1 MNNYWEQLLDK
12 ARANHL
18 NLDFDKI
25 KLALG
30 FAEESHQ
37 GQYRKSG
44 DDYIIH
50 PVEVAKILM
59 DMKMDTDTIV
69 AGLLHDV
76 VEDTL
81 IPIADIKYNFGDTVA
96 TLVDGV
102 TKLKALPNG
111 TKNQAENIR
120 KMILAMAENIRVI
133 LIKLADR
140 LHNMRTLKFMK
151 PEKQQSISKE
161 TLDIYAPLAHRL
173 GMAKIKSELEDMA
186 FSYLHHDEFL
196 EIKRLVDN
204 TKEERKDYI
213 ENFIRTII
221 RTLSDLGIK
230 AEVKGRFK
238 HFYSIYKK
246 MYQKGKEFDDIY
258 DLMGVRVIVDDK
270 ATCYHVLGIVH
281 SQYTPVPG
289 RFKDYIAVPKSN
301 NYQSIHTTIV
311 GPLGKFIEIQIR
323 TKDMD
328 DIAEEGIA
336 AHWNYKEN
344 KKSSKDDNIYG
355 WLRHII
361 EFQNESDS
369 TEDFIEGVTGDIDRG
384 TVFTF
389 SPKGDIIELPVG
401 ATALDFAFMVHT
413 QVGCKCVGAKVNGR
427 MVTIDHK
434 LKSGDKVE
442 IITSKNSKGPSIDWL
457 DIVVTHGA
465 KGKIRKFLK
474 DENKETVTKIGKDNL
489 EKEASKL
496 GMTLKEIENDP
507 TLKKHMEKNNIPNL
521 DEFYFYIG
529 EKRSRLDILITK
541 IKTSLEKERAASTL
555 TIEEVLKKKEEK
567 KKEGKND
574 FGIVIDGINNTLI
587 RFAKCCTP
595 LPGDEIGGF
604 VTKLTGITVHRKDCA
619 NFHAMVEKDPSR
631 EIMVKWD
638 ENLIETKMN
647 KYNFTFTVV
656 LNDRP
661 NILMEIVNLIA
672 NHKINITS
680 VNSYEVKKDGDR
692 VVKVKISTLL
702 YVRARE
708 GVKSEVI
715 NIHLTNDNSDTT
727 GETIS
732 PKTLHHLQSSRS
744 ILLRIAS
751 MCYTLFEKS
760 R

>member
-258 DLMGVRVIVDDK
+258 DLMGVRVIVEDK

-541 IKTSLEKERAASTL
+541 IKTTLEKERAASTL

-692 VVKVKISTLL
+692 IVKVKISIEIKGKTEYDYLINNIL
-702 YVRARE
+702 
-708 GVKSEVI
+708 KLKDVI
-715 NIHLTNDNSDTT
+715 SV
-727 GETIS
+727 E
-732 PKTLHHLQSSRS
+732 R
-744 ILLRIAS
+744 
-751 MCYTLFEKS
+751 
-760 R
+760 

>member
-1 MNNYWEQLLDK
+1 MNYWEQLLDK
-12 ARANHL
+12 AKANHL

-44 DDYIIH
+44 DDYIVH

-173 GMAKIKSELEDMA
+173 GMAKVKSELEDLA

-196 EIKRLVDN
+196 EIKKLVDN

-213 ENFIRTII
+213 ENFIRTMI
-221 RTLSDLGIK
+221 RTLSELGIK

-496 GMTLKEIENDP
+496 GMTLKELENDP

-529 EKRSRLDILITK
+529 EKRSRLDILVTK
-541 IKTSLEKERAASTL
+541 IKNSLEKERAASTL

-604 VTKLTGITVHRKDCA
+604 VTKLTGITVHRKDCP
-619 NFHAMVEKDPSR
+619 NFHAMIEKDPSR
-631 EIMVKWD
+631 EILVKWD

-661 NILMEIVNLIA
+661 NILMEIVSLIA

-680 VNSYEVKKDGDR
+680 LNSYEVKKDGDR
-692 VVKVKISTLL
+692 VVKVKISIEIKAKTEYDYLINNIL
-702 YVRARE
+702 
-708 GVKSEVI
+708 KLKDVI
-715 NIHLTNDNSDTT
+715 SV
-727 GETIS
+727 E
-732 PKTLHHLQSSRS
+732 R
-744 ILLRIAS
+744 
-751 MCYTLFEKS
+751 
-760 R
+760 

>member
-529 EKRSRLDILITK
+529 EKRSRLDVLVTK

-692 VVKVKISTLL
+692 VVKVKISIEIKGKTEYDYLINNIL
-702 YVRARE
+702 
-708 GVKSEVI
+708 KLKDVI
-715 NIHLTNDNSDTT
+715 SV
-727 GETIS
+727 E
-732 PKTLHHLQSSRS
+732 R
-744 ILLRIAS
+744 
-751 MCYTLFEKS
+751 
-760 R
+760 

>member
-1 MNNYWEQLLDK
+1 MNYWEQLLDK
-12 ARANHL
+12 AKANHL

-44 DDYIIH
+44 DDYIVH

-173 GMAKIKSELEDMA
+173 GMAKVKSELEDIA

-258 DLMGVRVIVDDK
+258 DLMGVRIIVEDK

-474 DENKETVTKIGKDNL
+474 DENKEIVSKLGKDNL

-496 GMTLKEIENDP
+496 GMTLKEIENDS
-507 TLKKHMEKNNIPNL
+507 TLKKHMEKNNISSL

-529 EKRSRLDILITK
+529 EKRSRLDILINK
-541 IKTSLEKERAASTL
+541 IKVNLEKERAASTL

-595 LPGDEIGGF
+595 LPGDDIGGF
-604 VTKLTGITVHRKDCA
+604 VTKLTGITVHRKDCP
-619 NFHAMVEKDPSR
+619 NFHAMIEKDPSR
-631 EIMVKWD
+631 EILVKWD
-638 ENLIETKMN
+638 ENLLETKMN

-680 VNSYEVKKDGDR
+680 LNSYEVKKDGDR
-692 VVKVKISTLL
+692 VVKVKISIEIKGKTEYDYLINNIL
-702 YVRARE
+702 
-708 GVKSEVI
+708 KLKDVI
-715 NIHLTNDNSDTT
+715 SV
-727 GETIS
+727 E
-732 PKTLHHLQSSRS
+732 R
-744 ILLRIAS
+744 
-751 MCYTLFEKS
+751 
-760 R
+760 

>member
-1 MNNYWEQLLDK
+1 MMNYWEQLLEK
-12 ARANHL
+12 AKANHL
-18 NLDFDKI
+18 NYDFDKL
-25 KLALG
+25 KLALA

-59 DMKMDTDTIV
+59 DMKMDTDTVV

-96 TLVDGV
+96 VLVDGV

-151 PEKQQSISKE
+151 PEKQQAISKE

-173 GMAKIKSELEDMA
+173 GMAKIKSELEDLS
-186 FSYLHHDEFL
+186 FSYLHHEEYL
-196 EIKRLVDN
+196 EIKRLVEN

-213 ENFIRTII
+213 ENFIRTMK
-221 RTLSDLGIK
+221 RTLVDLGLK

-258 DLMGVRVIVDDK
+258 DLMGVRVIVEDK
-270 ATCYHVLGIVH
+270 AACYHILGIVH

-289 RFKDYIAVPKSN
+289 RFK
-301 NYQSIHTTIV
+301 
-311 GPLGKFIEIQIR
+311 
-323 TKDMD
+323 
-328 DIAEEGIA
+328 A

-369 TEDFIEGVTGDIDRG
+369 TEDFIEGVTGDIDKG
-384 TVFTF
+384 TIFTF

-434 LKSGDKVE
+434 LRSGDKVE

-457 DIVVTHGA
+457 DIVITHGA

-474 DENKETVTKIGKDNL
+474 DENKEIVSKLGKDSL
-489 EKEASKL
+489 EKEAAKI
-496 GMTLKEIENDP
+496 GMTLKEIENDS
-507 TLKKHMEKNNIPNL
+507 TLKKHMERNNIPNME
-521 DEFYFYIG
+521 EFYFYLG
-529 EKRSRLDILITK
+529 EKRSRLDILINK
-541 IKTSLEKERAASTL
+541 IKVNLEKERAASTI

-567 KKEGKND
+567 RKEGKND

-604 VTKLTGITVHRKDCA
+604 VTKLTGITVHRKDCP

-631 EIMVKWD
+631 EILVKWD

-647 KYNFTFTVV
+647 KYNFTFTIV

-661 NILMEIVNLIA
+661 NILMEIVNLIG

-680 VNSYEVKKDGDR
+680 LNSYEVKKDGDK
-692 VVKVKISTLL
+692 VMKVKISIEIKGKTEYDYLINNIL
-702 YVRARE
+702 
-708 GVKSEVI
+708 KLKDVI
-715 NIHLTNDNSDTT
+715 AV
-727 GETIS
+727 E
-732 PKTLHHLQSSRS
+732 R
-744 ILLRIAS
+744 
-751 MCYTLFEKS
+751 
-760 R
+760 

>member
-12 ARANHL
+12 AKANHL

-44 DDYIIH
+44 DDYIVH

-173 GMAKIKSELEDMA
+173 GMAKVKSELEDLA

-196 EIKRLVDN
+196 EIKKLVDN

-213 ENFIRTII
+213 ENFIRTMI
-221 RTLSDLGIK
+221 RTLSELGIK

-328 DIAEEGIA
+328 EIAEEGIA

-507 TLKKHMEKNNIPNL
+507 TLKKHMEKNNISSL

-529 EKRSRLDILITK
+529 EKRSRLDILVTK
-541 IKTSLEKERAASTL
+541 IKNSLEKERAASTL

-604 VTKLTGITVHRKDCA
+604 VTKLTGITVHRKDCS
-619 NFHAMVEKDPSR
+619 NFHAMIEKDPSR
-631 EIMVKWD
+631 EILVKWD

-661 NILMEIVNLIA
+661 NILMEIVSLIA

-680 VNSYEVKKDGDR
+680 LNSYEVKKDGDR
-692 VVKVKISTLL
+692 VVKVKISIEIKAKTEYDYLINNIL
-702 YVRARE
+702 
-708 GVKSEVI
+708 KLKDVI
-715 NIHLTNDNSDTT
+715 SV
-727 GETIS
+727 E
-732 PKTLHHLQSSRS
+732 R
-744 ILLRIAS
+744 
-751 MCYTLFEKS
+751 
-760 R
+760 

>member
-1 MNNYWEQLLDK
+1 MNYWEQLLDK
-12 ARANHL
+12 AKANHL
-18 NLDFDKI
+18 NLDLDKI

-44 DDYIIH
+44 DDYIVH

-173 GMAKIKSELEDMA
+173 GMAKVKSELEDIA

-213 ENFIRTII
+213 ENFIRTMI

-238 HFYSIYKK
+238 HFYSIYRK
-246 MYQKGKEFDDIY
+246 MYQKGKDFDDIY
-258 DLMGVRVIVDDK
+258 DLMGVRVIVEDK

-474 DENKETVTKIGKDNL
+474 DENKENVTKLGKDNL

-507 TLKKHMEKNNIPNL
+507 TLKKHMEKNNISSL

-529 EKRSRLDILITK
+529 EKRSRLDILINK
-541 IKTSLEKERAASTL
+541 IKINLEKERAASTL

-574 FGIVIDGINNTLI
+574 FGIVIDGVNNTLI

-604 VTKLTGITVHRKDCA
+604 VTKLTGITVHRKDCP
-619 NFHAMVEKDPSR
+619 NFHAMIEKDPSR
-631 EIMVKWD
+631 EILVKWD

-692 VVKVKISTLL
+692 VIKVKISIEIKGKAEYDYLISNIL
-702 YVRARE
+702 
-708 GVKSEVI
+708 KLKDVI
-715 NIHLTNDNSDTT
+715 SV
-727 GETIS
+727 E
-732 PKTLHHLQSSRS
+732 R
-744 ILLRIAS
+744 
-751 MCYTLFEKS
+751 
-760 R
+760 

>member
-1 MNNYWEQLLDK
+1 MNYWEQLLDK
-12 ARANHL
+12 AKANHL
-18 NLDFDKI
+18 NLDLDKI

-44 DDYIIH
+44 DDYIVH

-173 GMAKIKSELEDMA
+173 GMAKVKSELEDIA

-213 ENFIRTII
+213 ENFIRTMI

-238 HFYSIYKK
+238 HFYSIYRK

-258 DLMGVRVIVDDK
+258 DLMGVRIIVEDK

-496 GMTLKEIENDP
+496 GMTLKELENDP
-507 TLKKHMEKNNIPNL
+507 TLKKHMEKNNIPSL

-541 IKTSLEKERAASTL
+541 IKTNLEKERAASTL

-604 VTKLTGITVHRKDCA
+604 VTKLTGITVHRKDCP
-619 NFHAMVEKDPSR
+619 NFHAMIEKDPSR
-631 EIMVKWD
+631 EILVKWD

-661 NILMEIVNLIA
+661 SILMEIVNLIA

-680 VNSYEVKKDGDR
+680 VNSHEVKKDGDR
-692 VVKVKISTLL
+692 VIKVKISIEIKGKTEYDYLISNIL
-702 YVRARE
+702 
-708 GVKSEVI
+708 KLKDVI
-715 NIHLTNDNSDTT
+715 SV
-727 GETIS
+727 E
-732 PKTLHHLQSSRS
+732 R
-744 ILLRIAS
+744 
-751 MCYTLFEKS
+751 
-760 R
+760 

>member
-258 DLMGVRVIVDDK
+258 DLMGVRVIVEDK

-529 EKRSRLDILITK
+529 ENRSRLDILITK

-692 VVKVKISTLL
+692 VVKVKISIEIKGKTEYDYLINNIL
-702 YVRARE
+702 
-708 GVKSEVI
+708 KLKDVI
-715 NIHLTNDNSDTT
+715 SV
-727 GETIS
+727 E
-732 PKTLHHLQSSRS
+732 R
-744 ILLRIAS
+744 
-751 MCYTLFEKS
+751 
-760 R
+760 

>member
-12 ARANHL
+12 AKANHL

-102 TKLKALPNG
+102 TKLKTLPNG

-221 RTLSDLGIK
+221 RTLSDLDIK

-258 DLMGVRVIVDDK
+258 DLMGVRVIVEDK

-604 VTKLTGITVHRKDCA
+604 VTKLTGITVHRKDCP

-631 EIMVKWD
+631 EILVKWD

-692 VVKVKISTLL
+692 IVKVKISIEIKAKTEYDYLINNIL
-702 YVRARE
+702 
-708 GVKSEVI
+708 KLKDVI
-715 NIHLTNDNSDTT
+715 SV
-727 GETIS
+727 E
-732 PKTLHHLQSSRS
+732 R
-744 ILLRIAS
+744 
-751 MCYTLFEKS
+751 
-760 R
+760 

>member
-1 MNNYWEQLLDK
+1 MNYWEQLLDK
-12 ARANHL
+12 AKANHL
-18 NLDFDKI
+18 NLDLDKI

-173 GMAKIKSELEDMA
+173 GMAKVKSELEDIA

-213 ENFIRTII
+213 ENFIRTMI

-238 HFYSIYKK
+238 HFYSIYRK

-258 DLMGVRVIVDDK
+258 DLMGVRIIVEDK

-496 GMTLKEIENDP
+496 GMTLKELENDP
-507 TLKKHMEKNNIPNL
+507 TLKKHMEKNNITSL

-529 EKRSRLDILITK
+529 EKRSRLDILINK
-541 IKTSLEKERAASTL
+541 IKINLEKERAASTL

-604 VTKLTGITVHRKDCA
+604 VTKLTGITVHRKDCQ
-619 NFHAMVEKDPSR
+619 NFHAMIEKDPSR
-631 EIMVKWD
+631 EILVKWD

-661 NILMEIVNLIA
+661 SILMEIVNLIA

-680 VNSYEVKKDGDR
+680 VNSHEVKKDGDR
-692 VVKVKISTLL
+692 VIKVKISIEIKGKTEYDYLISNIL
-702 YVRARE
+702 
-708 GVKSEVI
+708 KLKDVI
-715 NIHLTNDNSDTT
+715 SV
-727 GETIS
+727 E
-732 PKTLHHLQSSRS
+732 R
-744 ILLRIAS
+744 
-751 MCYTLFEKS
+751 
-760 R
+760 

>member
-1 MNNYWEQLLDK
+1 MNYWEQLLDK
-12 ARANHL
+12 AKANHL

-44 DDYIIH
+44 DDYIVH

-173 GMAKIKSELEDMA
+173 GMAKVKSELEDLA

-196 EIKRLVDN
+196 EIKKLVDN

-213 ENFIRTII
+213 ENFIRTMI
-221 RTLSDLGIK
+221 RTLSELGIK

-507 TLKKHMEKNNIPNL
+507 TLKKHMEKNNISSL

-529 EKRSRLDILITK
+529 EKRSRLDILVTK
-541 IKTSLEKERAASTL
+541 IKNSLEKERAASTL

-604 VTKLTGITVHRKDCA
+604 VTKLTGITVHRKDCQ
-619 NFHAMVEKDPSR
+619 NFHAMIEKDPSR
-631 EIMVKWD
+631 EILVKWD

-661 NILMEIVNLIA
+661 NILMEIVSLIA

-680 VNSYEVKKDGDR
+680 LNSYEVKKDGDR
-692 VVKVKISTLL
+692 VVKVKISIEIKAKTEYDYLINNIL
-702 YVRARE
+702 
-708 GVKSEVI
+708 KLKDVI
-715 NIHLTNDNSDTT
+715 SV
-727 GETIS
+727 E
-732 PKTLHHLQSSRS
+732 R
-744 ILLRIAS
+744 
-751 MCYTLFEKS
+751 
-760 R
+760 

>member
-1 MNNYWEQLLDK
+1 MMNYWEQLLEK
-12 ARANHL
+12 AKANHL
-18 NLDFDKI
+18 NYDFNKL
-25 KLALG
+25 KLALA
-30 FAEESHQ
+30 FAEESHK

-44 DDYIIH
+44 DDYIVH

-59 DMKMDTDTIV
+59 DMKMDTDTVV

-96 TLVDGV
+96 ILVDGV

-151 PEKQQSISKE
+151 PEKQQTISKE

-173 GMAKIKSELEDMA
+173 GMAKIKSELEDLA
-186 FSYLHHDEFL
+186 FSYLHHEEYL
-196 EIKRLVDN
+196 EIKKLVEN

-213 ENFIRTII
+213 DNFIRTMK
-221 RTLSDLGIK
+221 RTLVDLGLK

-238 HFYSIYKK
+238 HFYSIYRK
-246 MYQKGKEFDDIY
+246 MYLKGKEFDDIY
-258 DLMGVRVIVDDK
+258 DLMGVRVIVEDK
-270 ATCYHVLGIVH
+270 AACYHILGIVH

-344 KKSSKDDNIYG
+344 KKTSKDDNIYG

-384 TVFTF
+384 TIFTF

-457 DIVVTHGA
+457 DIVITHGA

-474 DENKETVTKIGKDNL
+474 DENKETVSKLGKDSL
-489 EKEASKL
+489 EKEAVKI
-496 GMTLKEIENDP
+496 GMTLKEIESDP
-507 TLKKHMEKNNIPNL
+507 TLKKHMEKNNIPNIE
-521 DEFYFYIG
+521 EFYFYLG
-529 EKRSRLDILITK
+529 EKRSRLDILINK
-541 IKTSLEKERAASTL
+541 IKINLEKERAASTL

-567 KKEGKND
+567 RKEGKND

-604 VTKLTGITVHRKDCA
+604 VTKLTGITVHRKDCP
-619 NFHAMVEKDPSR
+619 NFHAMIEKDPSR
-631 EIMVKWD
+631 EILVKWD

-647 KYNFTFTVV
+647 KYNFTFTIV

-661 NILMEIVNLIA
+661 SILMEIVNLIG

-680 VNSYEVKKDGDR
+680 LNSYEVKKDRDKIM
-692 VVKVKISTLL
+692 KVKISIEIKGKAEYDYLINNIL
-702 YVRARE
+702 
-708 GVKSEVI
+708 KLKDVI
-715 NIHLTNDNSDTT
+715 SV
-727 GETIS
+727 E
-732 PKTLHHLQSSRS
+732 R
-744 ILLRIAS
+744 
-751 MCYTLFEKS
+751 
-760 R
+760 

>member
-1 MNNYWEQLLDK
+1 MMNYWEQLLEK
-12 ARANHL
+12 AKANHL
-18 NLDFDKI
+18 NYDFNKL
-25 KLALG
+25 KLALA
-30 FAEESHQ
+30 FAEESHK

-44 DDYIIH
+44 DDYIVH

-59 DMKMDTDTIV
+59 DMKMDTDTVV

-96 TLVDGV
+96 ILVDGV

-151 PEKQQSISKE
+151 PEKQQTISKE

-173 GMAKIKSELEDMA
+173 GMAKIKSELEDLA
-186 FSYLHHDEFL
+186 FSYLHHEEYL
-196 EIKRLVDN
+196 EIKKLVEN

-213 ENFIRTII
+213 ENFIRTMK
-221 RTLSDLGIK
+221 RTLVDLGLK

-238 HFYSIYKK
+238 HFYSIYRK

-258 DLMGVRVIVDDK
+258 DLMGVRVIVEDK
-270 ATCYHVLGIVH
+270 AACYHVLGIVH

-344 KKSSKDDNIYG
+344 KKTSKDDNIYG

-384 TVFTF
+384 TIFTF

-413 QVGCKCVGAKVNGR
+413 QVGCKCVGAKVNNR

-457 DIVVTHGA
+457 DIVITHGA

-474 DENKETVTKIGKDNL
+474 DENKEIVSKLGKDSL
-489 EKEASKL
+489 EKEAAKI
-496 GMTLKEIENDP
+496 GMTLKEIESDP
-507 TLKKHMEKNNIPNL
+507 TLKKHMEKNNIPNME
-521 DEFYFYIG
+521 EFYFYLG
-529 EKRSRLDILITK
+529 EKRSRLDILINK
-541 IKTSLEKERAASTL
+541 IKINLEKERAASTL

-567 KKEGKND
+567 RKEGKND

-604 VTKLTGITVHRKDCA
+604 VTKLTGITVHRKDCP
-619 NFHAMVEKDPSR
+619 NFHVMIEKDPSR
-631 EIMVKWD
+631 EILVKWD

-647 KYNFTFTVV
+647 KYNFTFTIV

-661 NILMEIVNLIA
+661 SILMEIVNLIG

-680 VNSYEVKKDGDR
+680 LNSYEVKKDRDKIM
-692 VVKVKISTLL
+692 KVKISIEIKGKAEYDYLINNIL
-702 YVRARE
+702 
-708 GVKSEVI
+708 KLKDVI
-715 NIHLTNDNSDTT
+715 SV
-727 GETIS
+727 E
-732 PKTLHHLQSSRS
+732 R
-744 ILLRIAS
+744 
-751 MCYTLFEKS
+751 
-760 R
+760 

>member
-1 MNNYWEQLLDK
+1 MNYWEQLLDK
-12 ARANHL
+12 AKANHL

-44 DDYIIH
+44 DDYIVH

-173 GMAKIKSELEDMA
+173 GMAKVKSELEDLA

-196 EIKRLVDN
+196 EIKKLVDN

-213 ENFIRTII
+213 ENFIRTMI
-221 RTLSDLGIK
+221 RTLSELGIK

-328 DIAEEGIA
+328 EIAEEGIA

-507 TLKKHMEKNNIPNL
+507 TLKKHMEKNNISSL

-529 EKRSRLDILITK
+529 EKRSRLDILINK
-541 IKTSLEKERAASTL
+541 IKINLEKERAASTL

-574 FGIVIDGINNTLI
+574 FGIVIDGVNNTLI

-604 VTKLTGITVHRKDCA
+604 VTKLTGITVHRKDCP
-619 NFHAMVEKDPSR
+619 NFHAMIEKDPSR
-631 EIMVKWD
+631 EILVKWD

-692 VVKVKISTLL
+692 VIKVKISIEIKGKAEYDYLISNIL
-702 YVRARE
+702 
-708 GVKSEVI
+708 KLKDVI
-715 NIHLTNDNSDTT
+715 SV
-727 GETIS
+727 E
-732 PKTLHHLQSSRS
+732 R
-744 ILLRIAS
+744 
-751 MCYTLFEKS
+751 
-760 R
+760 

>member
-258 DLMGVRVIVDDK
+258 DLMGVRVIVEDK

-529 EKRSRLDILITK
+529 EKRSRLDVLVTK

-619 NFHAMVEKDPSR
+619 NFHAMLEKDPSR

-647 KYNFTFTVV
+647 KYDFTFTVV

-692 VVKVKISTLL
+692 VVKVKISIEIKGKTEYDYLINNIL
-702 YVRARE
+702 
-708 GVKSEVI
+708 KLKDVI
-715 NIHLTNDNSDTT
+715 SV
-727 GETIS
+727 E
-732 PKTLHHLQSSRS
+732 R
-744 ILLRIAS
+744 
-751 MCYTLFEKS
+751 
-760 R
+760 

>member
-1 MNNYWEQLLDK
+1 MNYWEQLLDK
-12 ARANHL
+12 AKANHL
-18 NLDFDKI
+18 NLDLDKI

-44 DDYIIH
+44 DDYIVH
-50 PVEVAKILM
+50 PVEVAKMLM

-173 GMAKIKSELEDMA
+173 GMAKVKSELEDIA

-213 ENFIRTII
+213 ENFIRTMI

-238 HFYSIYKK
+238 HFYSIYRK

-258 DLMGVRVIVDDK
+258 DLMGVRIIVEDK

-496 GMTLKEIENDP
+496 GMTLKELENDP
-507 TLKKHMEKNNIPNL
+507 TLKKHMEKNNITSL

-529 EKRSRLDILITK
+529 EKRSRLDILINK
-541 IKTSLEKERAASTL
+541 IKINLEKERAASTL

-604 VTKLTGITVHRKDCA
+604 VTKLTGITVHRKDCP
-619 NFHAMVEKDPSR
+619 NFHAMIEKDPSR
-631 EIMVKWD
+631 EILVKWD

-661 NILMEIVNLIA
+661 SILMEIVNLIA

-680 VNSYEVKKDGDR
+680 VNSHEVKKDGDR
-692 VVKVKISTLL
+692 VIKVKISIEIKGKTEYDYLISNIL
-702 YVRARE
+702 
-708 GVKSEVI
+708 KLKDVI
-715 NIHLTNDNSDTT
+715 SV
-727 GETIS
+727 E
-732 PKTLHHLQSSRS
+732 R
-744 ILLRIAS
+744 
-751 MCYTLFEKS
+751 
-760 R
+760 

>member
-258 DLMGVRVIVDDK
+258 DLMGVRVIVEDK

-427 MVTIDHK
+427 METIDHK

-692 VVKVKISTLL
+692 VVKVKISIEIKGKTEYDYLINNIL
-702 YVRARE
+702 
-708 GVKSEVI
+708 KLKDVI
-715 NIHLTNDNSDTT
+715 SV
-727 GETIS
+727 E
-732 PKTLHHLQSSRS
+732 R
-744 ILLRIAS
+744 
-751 MCYTLFEKS
+751 
-760 R
+760 

>member
-196 EIKRLVDN
+196 EIKKLVDN

-213 ENFIRTII
+213 ENFIRTMI
-221 RTLSDLGIK
+221 RTLSELGIK

-328 DIAEEGIA
+328 KIAEEGIA

-529 EKRSRLDILITK
+529 EKRSRLDILVTK
-541 IKTSLEKERAASTL
+541 IKNSLEKERAASTL

-604 VTKLTGITVHRKDCA
+604 VTKLTGITVHRKDCP
-619 NFHAMVEKDPSR
+619 NFHAMIEKDPSR
-631 EIMVKWD
+631 EILVKWD

-661 NILMEIVNLIA
+661 NILMEIVSLIA

-680 VNSYEVKKDGDR
+680 LNSYEVKKDGDR
-692 VVKVKISTLL
+692 VVKVKISIEIKAKTEYDYLINNIL
-702 YVRARE
+702 
-708 GVKSEVI
+708 KLKDVI
-715 NIHLTNDNSDTT
+715 SV
-727 GETIS
+727 E
-732 PKTLHHLQSSRS
+732 R
-744 ILLRIAS
+744 
-751 MCYTLFEKS
+751 
-760 R
+760 

>member
-25 KLALG
+25 KLALA

-44 DDYIIH
+44 DDYIVH

-173 GMAKIKSELEDMA
+173 GMAKVKSELEDMA

-221 RTLSDLGIK
+221 RTLSDLDIK

-238 HFYSIYKK
+238 HFYSIYRK

-258 DLMGVRVIVDDK
+258 DLMGVRVIVEDK

-496 GMTLKEIENDP
+496 GMTLKELENDP
-507 TLKKHMEKNNIPNL
+507 TLKKHMEKNNILNL

-529 EKRSRLDILITK
+529 EKRSRLDVLITK
-541 IKTSLEKERAASTL
+541 IKTNLEKERAASTL

-680 VNSYEVKKDGDR
+680 VNSYEVKKDGER
-692 VVKVKISTLL
+692 VVKVKISIEIKAKTEYDYLINNIL
-702 YVRARE
+702 
-708 GVKSEVI
+708 KLKDVI
-715 NIHLTNDNSDTT
+715 SV
-727 GETIS
+727 E
-732 PKTLHHLQSSRS
+732 R
-744 ILLRIAS
+744 
-751 MCYTLFEKS
+751 
-760 R
+760 

>member
-12 ARANHL
+12 AKANHL

-102 TKLKALPNG
+102 TKLKTLPNG

-173 GMAKIKSELEDMA
+173 GMAKIKSELEDIA

-221 RTLSDLGIK
+221 RTLSDLDIK

-258 DLMGVRVIVDDK
+258 DLMGVRVIVEDK

-289 RFKDYIAVPKSN
+289 RFKDYISVPKSN

-496 GMTLKEIENDP
+496 GMTLKELENDL

-521 DEFYFYIG
+521 EEFYFYIG
-529 EKRSRLDILITK
+529 EKRSRLDVLITK

-595 LPGDEIGGF
+595 LPGDDIGGF
-604 VTKLTGITVHRKDCA
+604 VTKLTGITVHRKDCP

-631 EIMVKWD
+631 EILVKWD

-692 VVKVKISTLL
+692 IVKVKISIEIKAKTEYDYLINNIL
-702 YVRARE
+702 
-708 GVKSEVI
+708 KLKDVI
-715 NIHLTNDNSDTT
+715 SV
-727 GETIS
+727 E
-732 PKTLHHLQSSRS
+732 R
-744 ILLRIAS
+744 
-751 MCYTLFEKS
+751 
-760 R
+760 

>member
-496 GMTLKEIENDP
+496 GMTLKELENDP
-507 TLKKHMEKNNIPNL
+507 TLKKHMEKNNIPTL

-604 VTKLTGITVHRKDCA
+604 VTKLTGITVHRKDCQ

-680 VNSYEVKKDGDR
+680 VNSYEVKKDGDKIM
-692 VVKVKISTLL
+692 KVKISIEIKGKTEYDYLINNIL
-702 YVRARE
+702 
-708 GVKSEVI
+708 KLKDVI
-715 NIHLTNDNSDTT
+715 SV
-727 GETIS
+727 E
-732 PKTLHHLQSSRS
+732 R
-744 ILLRIAS
+744 
-751 MCYTLFEKS
+751 
-760 R
+760 

>member
-1 MNNYWEQLLDK
+1 MNYWEQLLDK
-12 ARANHL
+12 AKANHL

-44 DDYIIH
+44 DDYIVH

-173 GMAKIKSELEDMA
+173 GMAKVKSELEDIA

-258 DLMGVRVIVDDK
+258 DLMGVRIIVEDK

-474 DENKETVTKIGKDNL
+474 DENKEIVSKLGKDNL

-496 GMTLKEIENDP
+496 GMTLKEIENDS
-507 TLKKHMEKNNIPNL
+507 TLKKHMEKNNISSL

-529 EKRSRLDILITK
+529 EKRSRLDILINK
-541 IKTSLEKERAASTL
+541 IKVNLEKERAASTL

-604 VTKLTGITVHRKDCA
+604 VTKLTGITVHRKDCP
-619 NFHAMVEKDPSR
+619 NFHAMIEKDPSR
-631 EIMVKWD
+631 EILVKWD
-638 ENLIETKMN
+638 ENLLETKMN

-680 VNSYEVKKDGDR
+680 LNSYEVKKDGDR
-692 VVKVKISTLL
+692 VVKVKISIEIKGKTEYDYLINNIL
-702 YVRARE
+702 
-708 GVKSEVI
+708 KLKDVI
-715 NIHLTNDNSDTT
+715 SV
-727 GETIS
+727 E
-732 PKTLHHLQSSRS
+732 R
-744 ILLRIAS
+744 
-751 MCYTLFEKS
+751 
-760 R
+760 

>member
-1 MNNYWEQLLDK
+1 MNYWEQLLDK
-12 ARANHL
+12 AKANHL

-44 DDYIIH
+44 DDYIVH

-173 GMAKIKSELEDMA
+173 GMAKVKSELEDLA

-196 EIKRLVDN
+196 EIKKLVDN

-213 ENFIRTII
+213 ENFIRTMI
-221 RTLSDLGIK
+221 RTLSELGIK

-328 DIAEEGIA
+328 EIAEEGIA

-496 GMTLKEIENDP
+496 GMTLKELENDP

-529 EKRSRLDILITK
+529 EKRSRLDILVTK
-541 IKTSLEKERAASTL
+541 IKNSLEKERAASTL

-595 LPGDEIGGF
+595 VPGDEIGGF
-604 VTKLTGITVHRKDCA
+604 VTKLTGITVHRKDCP
-619 NFHAMVEKDPSR
+619 NFHAMIEKDPSR
-631 EIMVKWD
+631 EILVKWD

-661 NILMEIVNLIA
+661 NILMEIVSLIA

-680 VNSYEVKKDGDR
+680 LNSYEVKKDGDR
-692 VVKVKISTLL
+692 VVKVKISIEIKAKTEYDYLINNIL
-702 YVRARE
+702 
-708 GVKSEVI
+708 KLKDVI
-715 NIHLTNDNSDTT
+715 SV
-727 GETIS
+727 E
-732 PKTLHHLQSSRS
+732 R
-744 ILLRIAS
+744 
-751 MCYTLFEKS
+751 
-760 R
+760 

>member
-1 MNNYWEQLLDK
+1 MNYWEQLLDK
-12 ARANHL
+12 AKANHL

-44 DDYIIH
+44 DDYIVH

-173 GMAKIKSELEDMA
+173 GMAKVKSELEDLA

-196 EIKRLVDN
+196 EIKKLVDN

-213 ENFIRTII
+213 ENFIRTMI
-221 RTLSDLGIK
+221 RTLSELGIK

-328 DIAEEGIA
+328 EIAEEGIA

-369 TEDFIEGVTGDIDRG
+369 TEDFIEGVTVDIDRG

-507 TLKKHMEKNNIPNL
+507 TLKKHMEKNNISSL

-529 EKRSRLDILITK
+529 EKRSRLDILVTK
-541 IKTSLEKERAASTL
+541 IKNSLEKERAASTL

-604 VTKLTGITVHRKDCA
+604 VTKLTGITVHRKDCP
-619 NFHAMVEKDPSR
+619 NFHAMIEKDPSR
-631 EIMVKWD
+631 EILVKWD

-661 NILMEIVNLIA
+661 NILMEIVSLIA

-680 VNSYEVKKDGDR
+680 LNSYEVKKDGDR
-692 VVKVKISTLL
+692 VVKVKISIEIKAKTEYDYLINNIL
-702 YVRARE
+702 
-708 GVKSEVI
+708 KLKDVI
-715 NIHLTNDNSDTT
+715 SV
-727 GETIS
+727 E
-732 PKTLHHLQSSRS
+732 R
-744 ILLRIAS
+744 
-751 MCYTLFEKS
+751 
-760 R
+760 

>member
-1 MNNYWEQLLDK
+1 MNYWEQLLDK
-12 ARANHL
+12 AKANHL

-44 DDYIIH
+44 DDYIVH

-173 GMAKIKSELEDMA
+173 GMAKVKSELEDIA

-213 ENFIRTII
+213 ENFIRTMI
-221 RTLSDLGIK
+221 RTLSELGIK

-238 HFYSIYKK
+238 HFYSIYRK
-246 MYQKGKEFDDIY
+246 MYQKGKDFDDIY
-258 DLMGVRVIVDDK
+258 DLMGVRVIVEDK

-474 DENKETVTKIGKDNL
+474 DENKENVTKLGKDNL

-507 TLKKHMEKNNIPNL
+507 TLKKHMEKNNISSL

-529 EKRSRLDILITK
+529 EKRSRLDILINK
-541 IKTSLEKERAASTL
+541 IKVNLEKERAASTL

-574 FGIVIDGINNTLI
+574 FGIVIDGVNNTLI

-604 VTKLTGITVHRKDCA
+604 VTKLTGITVHRKDCP
-619 NFHAMVEKDPSR
+619 NFHAMIEKDPSR
-631 EIMVKWD
+631 EILVKWD

-692 VVKVKISTLL
+692 VIKVKISIEIKGKAEYDYLISNIL
-702 YVRARE
+702 
-708 GVKSEVI
+708 KLKDVI
-715 NIHLTNDNSDTT
+715 SV
-727 GETIS
+727 E
-732 PKTLHHLQSSRS
+732 R
-744 ILLRIAS
+744 
-751 MCYTLFEKS
+751 
-760 R
+760 

>member
-1 MNNYWEQLLDK
+1 MNYWEQLLDK
-12 ARANHL
+12 AKANHL

-44 DDYIIH
+44 DDYIVH

-173 GMAKIKSELEDMA
+173 GMAKVKSELEDIA

-213 ENFIRTII
+213 ENFIRTMI
-221 RTLSDLGIK
+221 RTLSELGIK

-238 HFYSIYKK
+238 HFYSIYRK
-246 MYQKGKEFDDIY
+246 MYQKGKDFDDIY
-258 DLMGVRVIVDDK
+258 DLMGVRVIVEDK

-507 TLKKHMEKNNIPNL
+507 TLKKHMEKNNITSL

-529 EKRSRLDILITK
+529 EKRSRLDILINK
-541 IKTSLEKERAASTL
+541 IKINLEKERAASTL

-595 LPGDEIGGF
+595 LPGDDIGGF
-604 VTKLTGITVHRKDCA
+604 VTKLTGITVHRKDCP
-619 NFHAMVEKDPSR
+619 NFHAMIEKDPSR
-631 EIMVKWD
+631 EILVKWD

-661 NILMEIVNLIA
+661 SILMEIVNLIA

-692 VVKVKISTLL
+692 VIKVKISIEIKGKTEYDYLISNIL
-702 YVRARE
+702 
-708 GVKSEVI
+708 KLKDVI
-715 NIHLTNDNSDTT
+715 SV
-727 GETIS
+727 E
-732 PKTLHHLQSSRS
+732 R
-744 ILLRIAS
+744 
-751 MCYTLFEKS
+751 
-760 R
+760 

>member
-1 MNNYWEQLLDK
+1 MMNYWEQLLEK
-12 ARANHL
+12 AKANHL
-18 NLDFDKI
+18 NYDFDKL
-25 KLALG
+25 KLALA

-59 DMKMDTDTIV
+59 DMKMDTDTVV

-96 TLVDGV
+96 VLVDGV

-151 PEKQQSISKE
+151 PEKQQAISKE

-173 GMAKIKSELEDMA
+173 GMAKIKSELEDLS
-186 FSYLHHDEFL
+186 FSYLYHEEYL
-196 EIKRLVDN
+196 EIKRLVEN

-213 ENFIRTII
+213 DNFIRTMK
-221 RTLSDLGIK
+221 RTLVDLGLK

-258 DLMGVRVIVDDK
+258 DLMGVRVIVEDK
-270 ATCYHVLGIVH
+270 AACYHILGIVH

-344 KKSSKDDNIYG
+344 KKTSKDDNIYG

-384 TVFTF
+384 TIFTF

-457 DIVVTHGA
+457 DIVITHGA

-474 DENKETVTKIGKDNL
+474 DENKETVSKLGKDNL
-489 EKEASKL
+489 EKEAVKI
-496 GMTLKEIENDP
+496 GMTLKEIESDP
-507 TLKKHMEKNNIPNL
+507 TLKKHMERNNISSME
-521 DEFYFYIG
+521 EFYFYLG
-529 EKRSRLDILITK
+529 EKRSRLDILINK
-541 IKTSLEKERAASTL
+541 IKVNLEKERAASTL

-604 VTKLTGITVHRKDCA
+604 VTKLTGITVHRKDCP

-631 EIMVKWD
+631 EILVKWD
-638 ENLIETKMN
+638 ENLIETKLN
-647 KYNFTFTVV
+647 KYNFTFTIV

-661 NILMEIVNLIA
+661 NILMEIVNLIG

-680 VNSYEVKKDGDR
+680 LNSYEVKKDGDK
-692 VVKVKISTLL
+692 VMKVKISIEIKGKTEYDYLINNIL
-702 YVRARE
+702 
-708 GVKSEVI
+708 KLKDVI
-715 NIHLTNDNSDTT
+715 AV
-727 GETIS
+727 E
-732 PKTLHHLQSSRS
+732 R
-744 ILLRIAS
+744 
-751 MCYTLFEKS
+751 
-760 R
+760 

>member
-25 KLALG
+25 KLALA

-258 DLMGVRVIVDDK
+258 DLMGVRVIVEDK

-529 EKRSRLDILITK
+529 EKRSRLDVLVTK

-692 VVKVKISTLL
+692 VVKVKISIEIKGKTEYDYLINNIL
-702 YVRARE
+702 
-708 GVKSEVI
+708 KLKDVI
-715 NIHLTNDNSDTT
+715 SV
-727 GETIS
+727 E
-732 PKTLHHLQSSRS
+732 R
-744 ILLRIAS
+744 
-751 MCYTLFEKS
+751 
-760 R
+760 

>member
-96 TLVDGV
+96 SLVDGV

-258 DLMGVRVIVDDK
+258 DLMGVRVIVEDK

-541 IKTSLEKERAASTL
+541 IKTTLEKERAASTL

-692 VVKVKISTLL
+692 IVKVKISIEIKGKTEYDYLINNIL
-702 YVRARE
+702 
-708 GVKSEVI
+708 KLKDVI
-715 NIHLTNDNSDTT
+715 SV
-727 GETIS
+727 E
-732 PKTLHHLQSSRS
+732 R
-744 ILLRIAS
+744 
-751 MCYTLFEKS
+751 
-760 R
+760 

>member
-1 MNNYWEQLLDK
+1 MNYWEQLLDK
-12 ARANHL
+12 AKANHL

-44 DDYIIH
+44 DDYIVH

-173 GMAKIKSELEDMA
+173 GMAKVKSELEDIA

-258 DLMGVRVIVDDK
+258 DLMGVRIIVEDK

-692 VVKVKISTLL
+692 VVKVKISIEIKGKTEYDYLINNIL
-702 YVRARE
+702 
-708 GVKSEVI
+708 KLKDVI
-715 NIHLTNDNSDTT
+715 SV
-727 GETIS
+727 E
-732 PKTLHHLQSSRS
+732 R
-744 ILLRIAS
+744 
-751 MCYTLFEKS
+751 
-760 R
+760 

>member
-1 MNNYWEQLLDK
+1 MNYWEQLLDK
-12 ARANHL
+12 AKANHL

-44 DDYIIH
+44 DDYIVH

-173 GMAKIKSELEDMA
+173 GMAKVKSELEDLA

-196 EIKRLVDN
+196 EIKKLVDN

-213 ENFIRTII
+213 ENFIRTMI
-221 RTLSDLGIK
+221 RTLSELGIK

-474 DENKETVTKIGKDNL
+474 DENKENVTKLGKDNL

-507 TLKKHMEKNNIPNL
+507 TLKKHMEKNNISSL

-529 EKRSRLDILITK
+529 EKRSRLDILINK
-541 IKTSLEKERAASTL
+541 IKINLEKERAASTL

-604 VTKLTGITVHRKDCA
+604 VTKLTGITVHRKDCP
-619 NFHAMVEKDPSR
+619 NFHAMIEKDPSR
-631 EIMVKWD
+631 EILVKWD

-661 NILMEIVNLIA
+661 NILMEIVSLIA

-680 VNSYEVKKDGDR
+680 LNSYEVKKDGDR
-692 VVKVKISTLL
+692 VVKVKISIEIKAKTEYDYLINNIL
-702 YVRARE
+702 
-708 GVKSEVI
+708 KLKDVI
-715 NIHLTNDNSDTT
+715 SV
-727 GETIS
+727 E
-732 PKTLHHLQSSRS
+732 R
-744 ILLRIAS
+744 
-751 MCYTLFEKS
+751 
-760 R
+760 

>member
-1 MNNYWEQLLDK
+1 MNYWEQLLDK
-12 ARANHL
+12 AKANHL

-44 DDYIIH
+44 DDYIVH

-173 GMAKIKSELEDMA
+173 GMAKVKSELEDLA

-196 EIKRLVDN
+196 EIKKLVDN

-213 ENFIRTII
+213 ENFIRTMI
-221 RTLSDLGIK
+221 RTLSELGIK

-328 DIAEEGIA
+328 EIAEEGIA

-507 TLKKHMEKNNIPNL
+507 TLKKHMEKNNISSL

-529 EKRSRLDILITK
+529 EKRSRLDILVTK
-541 IKTSLEKERAASTL
+541 IKNSLEKERAASTL

-604 VTKLTGITVHRKDCA
+604 VTKLTGITVHRKDCPH
-619 NFHAMVEKDPSR
+619 FHAMIEKDPSR
-631 EIMVKWD
+631 EILVKWD

-661 NILMEIVNLIA
+661 NILMEIVSLIA

-680 VNSYEVKKDGDR
+680 LNSYEVKKDGDR
-692 VVKVKISTLL
+692 VVKVKISIEIKAKTEYDYLINNIL
-702 YVRARE
+702 
-708 GVKSEVI
+708 KLKDVI
-715 NIHLTNDNSDTT
+715 SV
-727 GETIS
+727 E
-732 PKTLHHLQSSRS
+732 R
-744 ILLRIAS
+744 
-751 MCYTLFEKS
+751 
-760 R
+760 

>member
-1 MNNYWEQLLDK
+1 MNYWEQLLDK
-12 ARANHL
+12 AKANHL

-25 KLALG
+25 KVALG

-44 DDYIIH
+44 DDYIVH

-173 GMAKIKSELEDMA
+173 GMAKVKSELEDLA

-196 EIKRLVDN
+196 EIKKLVDN

-213 ENFIRTII
+213 ENFIRTMI
-221 RTLSDLGIK
+221 RTLSELGIK

-328 DIAEEGIA
+328 EIAEEGIA

-496 GMTLKEIENDP
+496 GMTLKELENDP

-529 EKRSRLDILITK
+529 EKRSRLDILVTK
-541 IKTSLEKERAASTL
+541 IKNSLEKERAASTL

-604 VTKLTGITVHRKDCA
+604 VTKLTGITVHRKDCP
-619 NFHAMVEKDPSR
+619 NFHAMIEKDPSR
-631 EIMVKWD
+631 EILVKWD

-661 NILMEIVNLIA
+661 NILMEIVSLIA

-680 VNSYEVKKDGDR
+680 LNSYEVKKDGDR
-692 VVKVKISTLL
+692 VVKVKISIEIKAKTEYDYLINNIL
-702 YVRARE
+702 
-708 GVKSEVI
+708 KLKDVI
-715 NIHLTNDNSDTT
+715 SV
-727 GETIS
+727 E
-732 PKTLHHLQSSRS
+732 R
-744 ILLRIAS
+744 
-751 MCYTLFEKS
+751 
-760 R
+760 

>member
-1 MNNYWEQLLDK
+1 MNYWEQLLDK
-12 ARANHL
+12 AKANHL

-44 DDYIIH
+44 DDYIVH

-173 GMAKIKSELEDMA
+173 GMAKVKSELEDIA

-213 ENFIRTII
+213 ENFIRTMI
-221 RTLSDLGIK
+221 RTLSELGIK

-238 HFYSIYKK
+238 HFYSIYRK

-258 DLMGVRVIVDDK
+258 DLMGVRVIVEDK

-474 DENKETVTKIGKDNL
+474 DENKENVTKLGKDNL

-507 TLKKHMEKNNIPNL
+507 TLKKHMEKNNISSL

-529 EKRSRLDILITK
+529 EKRSRLDILINK
-541 IKTSLEKERAASTL
+541 IKINLEKERAASTL

-574 FGIVIDGINNTLI
+574 FGIVIDGVNNTLI

-604 VTKLTGITVHRKDCA
+604 VTKLTGITVHRKDCP
-619 NFHAMVEKDPSR
+619 NFHAMIEKDSSR
-631 EIMVKWD
+631 EILVKWD

-692 VVKVKISTLL
+692 VIKVKISIEIKGKAEYDYLISNIL
-702 YVRARE
+702 
-708 GVKSEVI
+708 KLKDVI
-715 NIHLTNDNSDTT
+715 SV
-727 GETIS
+727 E
-732 PKTLHHLQSSRS
+732 R
-744 ILLRIAS
+744 
-751 MCYTLFEKS
+751 
-760 R
+760 

>member
-1 MNNYWEQLLDK
+1 MNNYWEQLLGK

-258 DLMGVRVIVDDK
+258 DLMGVRVIVEDK

-369 TEDFIEGVTGDIDRG
+369 TEDFIEGVTGDIDKG

-474 DENKETVTKIGKDNL
+474 
-489 EKEASKL
+489 
-496 GMTLKEIENDP
+496 EIENDP

-541 IKTSLEKERAASTL
+541 IKTTLEKERAASTL

-692 VVKVKISTLL
+692 IVKVKISIEIKGKTEYDYLINNIL
-702 YVRARE
+702 
-708 GVKSEVI
+708 KLKDVI
-715 NIHLTNDNSDTT
+715 SV
-727 GETIS
+727 E
-732 PKTLHHLQSSRS
+732 R
-744 ILLRIAS
+744 
-751 MCYTLFEKS
+751 
-760 R
+760 

>member
-258 DLMGVRVIVDDK
+258 DLMGVRIIVDDK

-656 LNDRP
+656 LNDKP

-692 VVKVKISTLL
+692 VVKVKISIEIKGKTEYDYLINNIL
-702 YVRARE
+702 
-708 GVKSEVI
+708 KLKDVI
-715 NIHLTNDNSDTT
+715 SV
-727 GETIS
+727 E
-732 PKTLHHLQSSRS
+732 R
-744 ILLRIAS
+744 
-751 MCYTLFEKS
+751 
-760 R
+760 

>member
-1 MNNYWEQLLDK
+1 MNYWEQLLDK
-12 ARANHL
+12 AKANHL

-44 DDYIIH
+44 DDYIVH

-173 GMAKIKSELEDMA
+173 GMAKVKSELEDIA

-258 DLMGVRVIVDDK
+258 DLMGVRIIVEDK

-474 DENKETVTKIGKDNL
+474 DENKEIVSKLGKDNL

-496 GMTLKEIENDP
+496 GMTLKEIENDS
-507 TLKKHMEKNNIPNL
+507 TLKKHMEKNNRSSL

-529 EKRSRLDILITK
+529 EKRSRLDILINK
-541 IKTSLEKERAASTL
+541 IKVNLEKERAASTL

-604 VTKLTGITVHRKDCA
+604 VTKLTGITVHRKDCP
-619 NFHAMVEKDPSR
+619 NFHAMIEKDPSR
-631 EIMVKWD
+631 EILVKWD
-638 ENLIETKMN
+638 ENLLETKMN

-680 VNSYEVKKDGDR
+680 LNSYEVKKDGDR
-692 VVKVKISTLL
+692 VVKVKISIEIKGKTEYDYLINNIL
-702 YVRARE
+702 
-708 GVKSEVI
+708 KLKDVI
-715 NIHLTNDNSDTT
+715 SV
-727 GETIS
+727 E
-732 PKTLHHLQSSRS
+732 R
-744 ILLRIAS
+744 
-751 MCYTLFEKS
+751 
-760 R
+760 

>member
-1 MNNYWEQLLDK
+1 MMNYWEQLLEK
-12 ARANHL
+12 AKANHL
-18 NLDFDKI
+18 NYDFDKL
-25 KLALG
+25 KLALA

-59 DMKMDTDTIV
+59 DMKMDTDTVV

-96 TLVDGV
+96 VLVDGV

-151 PEKQQSISKE
+151 PEKQQAISKE

-173 GMAKIKSELEDMA
+173 GMAKIKSELEDLS
-186 FSYLHHDEFL
+186 FSYLHHEEYL
-196 EIKRLVDN
+196 EIKRLVEN

-213 ENFIRTII
+213 DNFIRTMK
-221 RTLSDLGIK
+221 RTLVDLGLK

-258 DLMGVRVIVDDK
+258 DLMGVRVIVEDK
-270 ATCYHVLGIVH
+270 AACYHILGIVH

-369 TEDFIEGVTGDIDRG
+369 TEDFIEGVTGDIDKG
-384 TVFTF
+384 TIFTF

-434 LKSGDKVE
+434 LRSGDKVE

-457 DIVVTHGA
+457 DIVITHGA

-474 DENKETVTKIGKDNL
+474 DENKEIVSKLGKDSL
-489 EKEASKL
+489 EKEAAKI
-496 GMTLKEIENDP
+496 GMTLKEIENDS
-507 TLKKHMEKNNIPNL
+507 TLKKHMERNNISSME
-521 DEFYFYIG
+521 EFYFYLG
-529 EKRSRLDILITK
+529 EKRSRLDILINK
-541 IKTSLEKERAASTL
+541 IKVNLEKERAASTI

-567 KKEGKND
+567 RKEGKND

-604 VTKLTGITVHRKDCA
+604 VTKLTGITVHRKDCP

-631 EIMVKWD
+631 EILVKWD
-638 ENLIETKMN
+638 ENLIETKLN
-647 KYNFTFTVV
+647 KYNFTFTIV

-661 NILMEIVNLIA
+661 NILMEIVNLIG

-680 VNSYEVKKDGDR
+680 LNSYEVKKDGDK
-692 VVKVKISTLL
+692 VMKVKISVEIKGKAEYDYLINNIL
-702 YVRARE
+702 
-708 GVKSEVI
+708 KLKDVI
-715 NIHLTNDNSDTT
+715 AV
-727 GETIS
+727 E
-732 PKTLHHLQSSRS
+732 R
-744 ILLRIAS
+744 
-751 MCYTLFEKS
+751 
-760 R
+760 